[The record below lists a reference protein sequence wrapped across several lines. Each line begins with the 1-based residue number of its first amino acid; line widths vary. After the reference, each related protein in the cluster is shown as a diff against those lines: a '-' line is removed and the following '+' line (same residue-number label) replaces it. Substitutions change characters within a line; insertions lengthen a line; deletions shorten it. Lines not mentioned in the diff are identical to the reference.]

1 MDKPEILVT
10 GTLFAMVM
18 EQLQAAFT
26 VHHLPEANTDAFLAR
41 IGGGIRGIATGGH
54 LKIDHAFMSRFPK
67 LEIVSNF
74 GVGYE
79 AVDAAW
85 AGLHGIIVTNTPNVL
100 TEEVADTALGLL
112 LMTVRNLSQA
122 ERYLRQGHWE
132 SRGPFPLTPSTLR
145 GRKIGILALGR
156 IGKAIARRLEAF
168 GLEIAYHGRAAQKEV
183 PYRYYSDLIDMAQD
197 VDILISVAPGGAD
210 TFHKINAAVLDAL
223 GPEGI
228 LINVGRGTVVDEKAL
243 LEALRNRTIHSAGLD
258 VFEHEPHVP
267 EDLVAMDHIVLLPH
281 VGSASVYT
289 RRMMGLLVVDNLKS
303 WFAGKGPITAV
314 PEAPWRR

>member
-26 VHHLPEANTDAFLAR
+26 VHHLPEAKPEDFLAR
-41 IGGGIRGIATGGH
+41 VGGSIRGIATGGH
-54 LKIDHAFMSRFPK
+54 MKIDGPFMSRFPK

-85 AGLHGIIVTNTPNVL
+85 AGSHGIVVTNTPDVL

-112 LMTVRNLSQA
+112 LMTARNLSQA
-122 ERYLRQGHWE
+122 ERYLRQGRWE
-132 SRGPFPLTPSTLR
+132 TQGPFPLTQSTLR

-168 GLEIAYHGRAAQKEV
+168 GVEIAYHGRTAQRDV
-183 PYRYYSDLIDMAQD
+183 AYRYYGDLVAMARD
-197 VDILISVAPGGAD
+197 VDILVSVAPGGAD
-210 TFHKINAAVLDAL
+210 TFHKIDAAVLEAL
-223 GPEGI
+223 GADGI

-243 LEALRNRTIHSAGLD
+243 VEALRNRTIHSAGLD

-267 EDLVAMDHIVLLPH
+267 GDLVAMDHIVLLPH
-281 VGSASVYT
+281 VGSASVHT

-303 WFAGKGPITAV
+303 WFAGKGALTAV